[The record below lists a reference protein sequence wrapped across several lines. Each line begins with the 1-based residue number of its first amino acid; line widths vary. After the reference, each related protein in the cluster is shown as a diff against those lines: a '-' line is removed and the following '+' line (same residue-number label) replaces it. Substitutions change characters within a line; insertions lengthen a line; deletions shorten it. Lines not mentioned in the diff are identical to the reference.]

1 MTEDWRKRLDATLD
15 ATVEARIR
23 TAADANDAGKRRAR
37 FLRQWRAALGTTVE
51 PALTDAAEPW
61 LQRGL
66 EWSLTVSGSPR
77 SATLSVTIDPLEALH
92 LAVHRRSRPAACG
105 GVSDIRPPRHRKG
118 AGRRSRYQRDH
129 QGAGPGLH
137 RRLHAPPNFLISSIG
152 DRERG
157 GDNSRLWLGR

>member
-37 FLRQWRAALGTTVE
+37 FLRRWRAALGATVE

-77 SATLSVTIDPLEALH
+77 SATLSVTIDPL
-92 LAVHRRSRPAACG
+92 AACTVQFTG
-105 GVSDIRPPRHRKG
+105 DPDRLRVAVFRTFGRPDIAREQVG
-118 AGRRSRYQRDH
+118 DH
-129 QGAGPGLH
+129 DISEVTRERVEGYIH
-137 RRLHAPPNFLISSIG
+137 DFMRRLIS
-152 DRERG
+152 
-157 GDNSRLWLGR
+157 